1 MVQHSIESNTE
12 LALEQPYPTLLQ
24 E

>member
-1 MVQHSIESNTE
+1 MVQHSIEPNTE
-12 LALEQPYPTLLQ
+12 LALEQPYPALLQ